1 MKRAVGLGLLFILC
15 VALAAQQKAAPGKAA
30 SGDIAA
36 VQRLERAW
44 LDAYEKHDAAAMDA
58 IVAEDFLITFP
69 NGQTQTKKDL
79 MAMVRAPQ
87 RPGQSSKW
95 RTENVVARQFGQ
107 TVVLTGRVVGEHT
120 SGGKTTR
127 EEFLYTDTYVKQK
140 GRWQVVASHL
150 SNAPPRK
157 P

>member
-1 MKRAVGLGLLFILC
+1 VLLLAIAC
-15 VALAAQQKAAPGKAA
+15 AALAAQQKAPASKAA
-30 SGDIAA
+30 SGATSD

-87 RPGQSSKW
+87 RPGQASKW

-107 TVVLTGRVVGEHT
+107 TVVLTGRVIGEYGT
-120 SGGKTTR
+120 GEKTR
-127 EEFLYTDTYVKQK
+127 RDESLYTDTYVKLN

-150 SNAPPRK
+150 SSAPGQR
-157 P
+157 